1 MSRFHRDAELRSSSC
16 RLEYHGECGHALS
29 VGRSL
34 SLLQMKTTEIVTLC
48 QCSCHAPC
56 LASRIYTARSAW
68 LDDCQPPRTW
78 DQLTGSSATVMGPP
92 FRQSWDHP

>member
-68 LDDCQPPRTW
+68 LDDCVCPGQTESP
-78 DQLTGSSATVMGPP
+78 A
-92 FRQSWDHP
+92 FR